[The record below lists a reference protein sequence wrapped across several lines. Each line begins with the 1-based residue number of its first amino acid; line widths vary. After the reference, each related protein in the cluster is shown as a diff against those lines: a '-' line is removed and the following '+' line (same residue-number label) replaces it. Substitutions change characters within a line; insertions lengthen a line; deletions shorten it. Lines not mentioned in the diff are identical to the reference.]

1 MQPPFILIENYVNI
15 YNILNHIEN
24 NYKIKLHTKKNLK
37 NYMIIDYNHNMNDY
51 FIKISKKY
59 NGNIIQNYPDDNK
72 CQYSIILYDIYIL
85 QFLNS
90 FYSNINYHI
99 NNKLYQDF
107 INLYTNQTIYLDK
120 EIYLI

>member
-24 NYKIKLHTKKNLK
+24 NYKIKLHTEKNLK
-37 NYMIIDYNHNMNDY
+37 NYMIIDYDHNMNDY

-59 NGNIIQNYPDDNK
+59 NGHIIQNYPDDNK

>member
-24 NYKIKLHTKKNLK
+24 NYKIKLHTEKNLK
-37 NYMIIDYNHNMNDY
+37 NYMIIDYDHNMNDY

-59 NGNIIQNYPDDNK
+59 NGNIIQNYPDNGK
-72 CQYSIILYDIYIL
+72 CKYSIILYDIYIL

-99 NNKLYQDF
+99 NNKLYRDF
-107 INLYTNQTIYLDK
+107 LNLYTNQTIYLDK